1 MAKVG
6 SFWMG
11 DLSPLEIACLSSF
24 AEMGHEVV
32 VYSYAPFVNLPR
44 NIANEDANSI
54 VNSSYATRFITDGQ
68 QNVAHFSD
76 YFRYVMFSKTQRF
89 WIDSDVLL
97 QRDFVINP
105 DEIFVVDEGDW
116 RICNAI
122 LRLPSGSTE
131 LKEIIKRV
139 EQLKDKDVPWA
150 APQCV
155 ISKVFRSSPGR
166 NAVIPR
172 PPHDYM
178 PIAYDDFFKMLLP
191 EYKEECS
198 KLCASAYTLH
208 LYSNILSRI
217 GYYKFLLPP
226 KGSYLNDYLTSRGYA
241 HLFIGCYPSDT
252 VRNLVEGWHLRFSGN
267 SVGLGPL
274 LRQVVPSILRTYR
287 VRKWHGFWSR

>member
-1 MAKVG
+1 MAKLG

-44 NIANEDANSI
+44 TIANEDANSI
-54 VNSSYATRFITDGQ
+54 VNSSHATRFITDGQ

-97 QRDFVINP
+97 QRDFLINP
-105 DEIFVVDEGDW
+105 DEIFVVDEVDGL
-116 RICNAI
+116 ICNAI

-131 LKEIIKRV
+131 LNEIIKQV
-139 EQLKDKDVPWA
+139 EQLQDKDVPWA
-150 APQCV
+150 ATQSV
-155 ISKVFRSSPGR
+155 ISKVFRSSPGG

-172 PPHDYM
+172 PPRDYM
-178 PIAYDDFFKMLLP
+178 PIASDHFFKLLLP

-208 LYSNILSRI
+208 LYNNILSRI

-226 KGSYLNDYLTSRGYA
+226 KESYLNDYLTSRGYA
-241 HLFIGCYPSDT
+241 HLFIGCYPADT
-252 VRNLVEGWHLRFSGN
+252 VRKLVEGWHLRFSGN
-267 SVGLGPL
+267 SVGIRAL
-274 LRQVVPSILRTYR
+274 LRQVVPSIRRTYR
-287 VRKWHGFWSR
+287 RCKWNGFRPR

>member
-1 MAKVG
+1 MAQFG

-97 QRDFVINP
+97 QRDFLINP

-122 LRLPSGSTE
+122 LRLPSGFN
-131 LKEIIKRV
+131 RV
-139 EQLKDKDVPWA
+139 ERNHKASRA
-150 APQCV
+150 AA
-155 ISKVFRSSPGR
+155 G
-166 NAVIPR
+166 
-172 PPHDYM
+172 
-178 PIAYDDFFKMLLP
+178 
-191 EYKEECS
+191 
-198 KLCASAYTLH
+198 
-208 LYSNILSRI
+208 
-217 GYYKFLLPP
+217 
-226 KGSYLNDYLTSRGYA
+226 
-241 HLFIGCYPSDT
+241 
-252 VRNLVEGWHLRFSGN
+252 
-267 SVGLGPL
+267 
-274 LRQVVPSILRTYR
+274 
-287 VRKWHGFWSR
+287 